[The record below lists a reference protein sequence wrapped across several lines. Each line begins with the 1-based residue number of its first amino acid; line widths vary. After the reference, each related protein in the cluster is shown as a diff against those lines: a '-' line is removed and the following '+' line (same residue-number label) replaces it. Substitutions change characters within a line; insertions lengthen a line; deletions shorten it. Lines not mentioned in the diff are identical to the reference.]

1 MHLIHDLI
9 LIFSGGPS
17 YLLDPIALKLGA
29 SEYNEDFQDYI
40 VACDDKTLGNMEFTF
55 GKFKVVM
62 TPGDYLDVNAV
73 SKIIIQQIMCRLK
86 LLITFIYSFFQ
97 GKCVLNMRRADNLN
111 ILLLGDP
118 FLRKVTLILDQEND
132 RAGLAKSNI
141 DKPVQPPTA

>member
-1 MHLIHDLI
+1 MNFIHLI

-86 LLITFIYSFFQ
+86 LLITFIYSFFFR
-97 GKCVLNMRRADNLN
+97 VNA
-111 ILLLGDP
+111 
-118 FLRKVTLILDQEND
+118 
-132 RAGLAKSNI
+132 S
-141 DKPVQPPTA
+141 